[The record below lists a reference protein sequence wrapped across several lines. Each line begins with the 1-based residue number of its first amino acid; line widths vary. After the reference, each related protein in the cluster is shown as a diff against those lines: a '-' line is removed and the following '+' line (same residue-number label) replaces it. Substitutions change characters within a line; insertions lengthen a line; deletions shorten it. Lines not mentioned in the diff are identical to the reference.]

1 MLAWVNDEII
11 GRRTAA
17 EKKEEDH
24 KDDDSGSTGN
34 GVQEENKGG
43 ESEEENQGTL
53 ILDATC
59 ASQNILTLITCD
71 RSYGGATGRLLVMA
85 VQQ

>member
-11 GRRTAA
+11 GRKTAA

-34 GVQEENKGG
+34 GAQEESKGG
-43 ESEEENQGTL
+43 ESEEKNQGISPFITAL
-53 ILDATC
+53 IIIIEHPESNRGVWRKGFPSTSIPMKL
-59 ASQNILTLITCD
+59 N
-71 RSYGGATGRLLVMA
+71 
-85 VQQ
+85 